1 MTLICTYMRRWE
13 KKICFHVYKYKF
25 VERLSTRKS
34 SILKLSIWC
43 CWCICMCCCC
53 TQSSSSNTWWV
64 CVYVIRPFA
73 TKVIDPT
80 LCTVMPTVAGYSFA
94 RWTNEHTHTQQ
105 HLQQHKSRRRS
116 RSTITSWPSINSK
129 SWAVWHSQL
138 ILVLLVY
145 FFAKIYNNLHS
156 SILSLVWC
164 CCCCCKIWRRR
175 RRNST
180 NYQIYR

>member
-1 MTLICTYMRRWE
+1 
-13 KKICFHVYKYKF
+13 
-25 VERLSTRKS
+25 
-34 SILKLSIWC
+34 
-43 CWCICMCCCC
+43 MCCCC
-53 TQSSSSNTWWV
+53 TQSSSNTWWV

-105 HLQQHKSRRRS
+105 QQHLQQHKSRRRS

-145 FFAKIYNNLHS
+145 YTLPKYICTISFCHRYSNSYLQTIFKNSKQWQH
-156 SILSLVWC
+156 
-164 CCCCCKIWRRR
+164 RRTDEVFKLR
-175 RRNST
+175 TTTRCWIVL
-180 NYQIYR
+180 QIPQEGLAIQQID